1 VSSPAVKLRSG
12 GPGRSLARAI
22 PREVTVPALTTEAV
36 LAFLLAAALAGVA
49 FGAKGG
55 LTLER
60 TTATEIALVLG
71 GALVAAVAALIAPTP
86 RRAWGAVS
94 LAAVAALAALT
105 AASVIWSV
113 QPSDTWLQA
122 NLLLAYLVAFGAAI
136 GLARVTPR
144 GSGWVVA
151 AVLMAC
157 LAVCGWA
164 LLTKVLPDSLNRAD
178 VYGRL
183 REPFG
188 YWNAV
193 GLMAALAVPALLWLG
208 TRREGGP
215 RVRAL
220 AAPVLALMLVTMLL
234 STSRASLLAAAV
246 GAAFWF
252 ALVPRRIRGAAVLG
266 LAGLGAAVVM
276 AWGFQQDGLTKD
288 GVRLATRA
296 DAGHL
301 LGIFLVVMIA
311 ALFAASLL
319 LDRRAARRPL
329 SPGLRRHLG
338 IALIVAVALL
348 PVAGV
353 GLLAASKR
361 GLEGSITH
369 AWNQVTDPSAAAGN
383 SPSRLTQAG
392 SVRGK
397 YWDEAWQVFQQAP
410 VVGSGAGTFSTAR
423 THFRTDT
430 VAAHHAHGYAVQDLA
445 ELGLAGAAAS
455 LFALVAWGLAAARA
469 GGARPRVP
477 AALARA
483 IRRHPPPAT
492 AAAPGFR
499 DLPFTPERIAVLTLI
514 AGVLVFGVH
523 SLVDWT
529 WFVPGTAVVAL
540 VGAGYVAGRGPFIAP
555 RGGRVP
561 GTRWSMRLAIAGAL
575 VAGALLAAWTIWQP
589 LRSDQAANA
598 ALSALSRNDVAAAYV
613 NVTKARHRNPL
624 AAEPLFDQ
632 ATIEDSVGRRR
643 AAERLLQQ
651 AVRLQPGNALTWH
664 RLGQYELNAMQRP
677 RAAVDE
683 LRAALF
689 LDPRSPAIQR
699 DFVAATRALA
709 TAEQNRRGRQSA
721 PATPSTPGPVP
732 GATAPTPAPVRPRA
746 KTPTPSTG
754 GTQPNTAPSK

>member
-1 VSSPAVKLRSG
+1 M
-12 GPGRSLARAI
+12 
-22 PREVTVPALTTEAV
+22 PREVTLPALTSEAV

-55 LTLER
+55 LALER
-60 TTATEIALVLG
+60 TTVTEIAVVLG
-71 GALVAAVAALIAPTP
+71 GALVAALAALIAPTP
-86 RRAWGAVS
+86 RRAWGGIS
-94 LAAVAALAALT
+94 LAAIAVLAALT

-122 NLLLAYLVAFGAAI
+122 NLLVAYLVAFGAAI
-136 GLARVTPR
+136 ALARVTPR

-157 LAVCGWA
+157 VAVCAWA
-164 LLTKVLPDSLNRAD
+164 LLTKVLPESLNRAD

-193 GLMAALAVPALLWLG
+193 GLMAALATPALLWLG

-220 AAPVLALMLVTMLL
+220 AAPLLGLMLVTMLL

-252 ALVPRRIRGAAVLG
+252 ALVPRRIRGASVLG
-266 LAGLGAAVVM
+266 LAALGAGAVM
-276 AWGFQQDGLTKD
+276 AWGFQQDGLTAD
-288 GVRLATRA
+288 GVRLATRS

-301 LGIFLVVMIA
+301 LGIFLVVMIV
-311 ALFAASLL
+311 ALFAASLV
-319 LDRRAARRPL
+319 LDRRVARRPL
-329 SPGLRRHLG
+329 STAARRRIGIGLL
-338 IALIVAVALL
+338 VAVGLL
-348 PVAGV
+348 PVAGA
-353 GLLAASKR
+353 GLLAVSKR
-361 GLEGSITH
+361 GFEGSITH
-369 AWNQVTDPSAAAGN
+369 AWNEVTDPSAAAGN
-383 SPSRLTQAG
+383 GPSRLTQAG

-397 YWDEAWQVFQQAP
+397 YWNEAWQVFEQGP
-410 VVGSGAGTFSTAR
+410 VIGSGAGTFSTAR
-423 THFRTDT
+423 THFREDT
-430 VAAHHAHGYAVQDLA
+430 VAAHHAHGYAVQELA

-455 LFALVAWGLAAARA
+455 LFALVAWMLAAARA

-477 AALARA
+477 AALAKA
-483 IRRHPPPAT
+483 IRRRPPPAT
-492 AAAPGFR
+492 AAGPAATGFR
-499 DLPFTPERIAVLTLI
+499 SLPFTPERIAVLTLI

-540 VGAGYVAGRGPFIAP
+540 VAAGYVAGRGPFTEP
-555 RGGRVP
+555 RGGRVR
-561 GTRWSMRLAIAGAL
+561 GMRWGVRLAVAGAL
-575 VAGALLAAWTIWQP
+575 VAGALVAAWTIWQP
-589 LRSDQAANA
+589 LRSDQADDA
-598 ALSALSRNDVAAAYV
+598 ALRALSRNNIAAAYV
-613 NVTKARHRNPL
+613 SVTKARHRNPL
-624 AAEPLFDQ
+624 SVDPLFDQ
-632 ATIEDSVGRRR
+632 ATIENSVGRRR

-651 AVRLQPGNALTWH
+651 AVRLQPANALTWQ
-664 RLGQYELNAMQRP
+664 RLGEYELNVMQRP

-689 LDPRSPAIQR
+689 LDPRSPSIQQ

-709 TAEQNRRGRQSA
+709 TAEQNRRGPA
-721 PATPSTPGPVP
+721 ATPPTPTTPRPVP
-732 GATAPTPAPVRPRA
+732 GATAPAPTPARPPAATRA
-746 KTPTPSTG
+746 PSTG
-754 GTQPNTAPSK
+754 GTQPNAAPSK